1 MGNVYLIVALRDW
14 NVATFVRV
22 WSQALV
28 QLLAK
33 VATVQKAQH
42 ESKRKTIMSL
52 QFKRIVFASIFV
64 LANLMAADARSQESD
79 SKSAIQSEAPKP
91 NFVIIMTDDQG
102 YQDLGC
108 YGSPDIKTPRID
120 QMAGEGMKFTSFYA
134 QTVCGPARAGETGEK
149 PGARNRGQ
157 AVPLVL

>member
-1 MGNVYLIVALRDW
+1 MP
-14 NVATFVRV
+14 
-22 WSQALV
+22 
-28 QLLAK
+28 
-33 VATVQKAQH
+33 
-42 ESKRKTIMSL
+42 L

-120 QMAGEGMKFTSFYA
+120 QMARERMKFTSFYA
-134 QTVCGPARAGETGEK
+134 QTVCGPARAALMTGCYPMRTERAK
-149 PGARNRGQ
+149 HDNGL
-157 AVPLVL
+157 VPHPAMSLNEVTIPELLFQKE